1 MENLRIS
8 ARDHSTCD
16 WPAVNSPRPHLRTSL
31 WTNHTA
37 DDRPDH
43 QDRQNR
49 QIRQI
54 HRYYCPIVDTY
65 APGFDF
71 STPAR
76 RQQDFKKIM
85 AKPVRGNRLSSTS
98 SASLQLERIAR
109 AAQADEQAH
118 TRVMCS
124 RRLVQG
130 LHFVVAIRAAKNQAA
145 RFCPSARKIPWLR
158 GHIEKIADISIAGAN
173 IMTWRIERCVIEE
186 DRAILCVS
194 GRIQEQDVAA
204 LRASL
209 EQGSGVVA
217 IDLKD
222 VLIVDRDAIPL
233 FAACESHGVE
243 LRNCPAYIREWI
255 TRDEAD
261 EKTSKGQMKTR
272 GDTEDAWDT

>member
-8 ARDHSTCD
+8 AHYHRTCG
-16 WPAVNSPRPHLRTSL
+16 WPAVTSPRPRLRTSL
-31 WTNHTA
+31 WINHTA
-37 DDRPDH
+37 DDRLDH
-43 QDRQNR
+43 QVRQNR

-54 HRYYCPIVDTY
+54 HRYHCPSVDTY

-71 STPAR
+71 GTLAQ
-76 RQQDFKKIM
+76 RQKDSEKNHGE
-85 AKPVRGNRLSSTS
+85 ADPRNRLSSAS
-98 SASLQLERIAR
+98 SASLQLGSIAR
-109 AAQADEQAH
+109 ATQADAQAH
-118 TRVMCS
+118 TRMMCS

-130 LHFVVAIRAAKNQAA
+130 LQFVVAIRAAQNRAA
-145 RFCPSARKIPWLR
+145 RFCPSARKIPCSED
-158 GHIEKIADISIAGAN
+158 HTKKSADIGIASAS

-186 DRAILCVS
+186 DRAVLCVS
-194 GRIQEQDVAA
+194 GRIQDQDVAA

-233 FAACESHGVE
+233 FAACESQGVE

-255 TRDEAD
+255 TRDEAG
-261 EKTSKGQMKTR
+261 KNVSKGRMKTN
-272 GDTEDAWDT
+272 GETEDA